1 MAKNRFA
8 DLKVGQYYE
17 QRYVIEE
24 KAGEEFAAISGDYN
38 PIHLDEKVA
47 EKSIF
52 KKKIVHGMLVGSYIS
67 GIIGNE
73 FPGEGSIYMT
83 QNLSFMKPIF
93 YNETIIIRIEIT
105 DLVMERKRVYL
116 KTICTNEQ
124 GEILVNGDALIKLD
138 N

>member
-38 PIHLDEKVA
+38 PIHLDEEVA

-83 QNLSFMKPIF
+83 QNLSFMKPIY